1 MELSEQEINRLT
13 HLCNIRNGNKQIELE
28 CIFNQKDSIHFTEF
42 ANVFKQIKQKATPQQ
57 GRKYV
62 KNTWQLISSTDTL
75 DIQVHQRDTI
85 NQSNPFNIRVSL
97 KDKNDISTFCRTN
110 SLVGIDAEYMYKNSS
125 DVYRGIHAQW
135 HRAIKQDGM
144 VVGDYVVLDNTEDG
158 IIKGTIVE
166 IIPIN
171 KVMRVNKTTGNR
183 FIGNKFKVESKKR
196 KIYETIDVDDIQL
209 LQYGIYLKNYDI
221 KVNVKTEV
229 DVSYIS
235 EGEDKTFFE
244 EAAQKEHQK
253 FEDFISSK
261 GGMGNVFKTF
271 RLKNRY
277 SYRYNHNRLD
287 ITVVRSSKEELN
299 SWGQMRQKPVTTF
312 IESDLINQDKK
323 YEVEL
328 ELDYNYNSRS
338 GIYNTT
344 NTSLRVLRTLKEIKL
359 LLNSYP
365 VLISKKEEQ
374 IIGDMY
380 KALIRSNHKD
390 IIGKKKRILL
400 YELQQEK
407 IKKLKEGD
415 SLPQE
420 DKILSIK
427 DISKSYVKRYMRSIK
442 DNDSTIQSLLK

>member
-28 CIFNQKDSIHFTEF
+28 CIFNQKESIHFTEF
-42 ANVFKQIKQKATPQQ
+42 ANVFKQIKQKASPQ
-57 GRKYV
+57 GSAYV
-62 KNTWQLISSTDTL
+62 KNTWQLIGNTDTL
-75 DIQVHQRDTI
+75 DIQVHQRDNI
-85 NQSNPFNIRVSL
+85 NQSSPFNIRVSL

-110 SLVGIDAEYMYKNSS
+110 SLVGIDAEYLYKNSS
-125 DVYRGIHAQW
+125 DVYKGIRDQW
-135 HRAIKQDGM
+135 HDDIKRDGL
-144 VVGDYVVLDNTEDG
+144 VVGDYVVLNNTEDG
-158 IIKGTIVE
+158 LVKGTITA
-166 IIPIN
+166 IIPVN
-171 KVMRVNKTTGNR
+171 KVMTVNKTVGNR
-183 FIGNKFKVESKKR
+183 FIGNKFKVESNKK
-196 KIYETIDVDDIQL
+196 KIYETINVDDIQL
-209 LQYGIYLKNYDI
+209 LQYGLYLENYDI

-253 FEDFISSK
+253 FEDFINSK
-261 GGMGNVFKTF
+261 GGMDTVFKTF

-328 ELDYNYNSRS
+328 ELDYNYHARS

-344 NTSLRVLRTLKEIKL
+344 NTSLRVLRTLTEIKL
-359 LLNSYP
+359 LINSYP
-365 VLISKKEEQ
+365 VLIRKKEEQ
-374 IIGDMY
+374 IIAEIY
-380 KALIRSNHKD
+380 KALIRTNHSD
-390 IIGKKKRILL
+390 IIEKKKTYSFI
-400 YELQQEK
+400 
-407 IKKLKEGD
+407 
-415 SLPQE
+415 
-420 DKILSIK
+420 
-427 DISKSYVKRYMRSIK
+427 
-442 DNDSTIQSLLK
+442 